1 MAHGSTIAQASAL
14 EAVLKRDR
22 LIVLAGLVGVAGLA
36 WLYLVVMATGMHM
49 SMPTG
54 EHVAMP
60 QIRPWST
67 VDFVL
72 MFLMW
77 AIMMVGMMVPS
88 AAPMVLLYARVC
100 RTQREKGR
108 PFAPTGAF
116 VAGYV
121 AVWGAFSLVATVLQ
135 WALEQ
140 AALLSPMMVG
150 TSPILGVG
158 LLIAA
163 GIYQLSPLKHV
174 CLRHC
179 RGPLDFIM
187 RHWRKGT
194 GGALVMGIEHGAYCV
209 GCCWFLMGLL
219 FVGGVMNLLWVAA
232 IAVFV
237 LIEKVAPHGE
247 LAARVGGA
255 ALAGAGLVLL
265 LAG

>member
-1 MAHGSTIAQASAL
+1 MAQASTL
-14 EAVLKRDR
+14 EAVLRRDR
-22 LIVLAGLVGVAGLA
+22 LIVLSGLVGVTALA
-36 WLYLVVMATGMHM
+36 WIYLVVVAAGMDM
-49 SMPTG
+49 GMPMG
-54 EHVAMP
+54 EAMAMP
-60 QIRPWST
+60 QIRPWSA

-108 PFAPTGAF
+108 PFAPTGVF
-116 VAGYV
+116 LAGYV
-121 AVWGAFSLVATVLQ
+121 AVWSAFSLAATVLQ
-135 WALEQ
+135 WGLEQ
-140 AALLSPMMVG
+140 AALLSPTMVG
-150 TSPILGVG
+150 TSPVLGGG

-179 RGPLDFIM
+179 RGPLDFLA

-194 GGALVMGIEHGAYCV
+194 GGAFVMGVEHGAYCV

-232 IAVFV
+232 IAIFV
-237 LIEKVAPHGE
+237 LLEKVAPNGE
-247 LAARVGGA
+247 LTARV
-255 ALAGAGLVLL
+255 AGAGFAVAGIALL

>member
-1 MAHGSTIAQASAL
+1 VRGSIAQASTL

-22 LIVLAGLVGVAGLA
+22 LIVLAGLVGVTGLA
-36 WLYLVVMATGMHM
+36 WLYLVVMAVSMDM
-49 SMPTG
+49 SMDETM
-54 EHVAMP
+54 AMP
-60 QIRPWST
+60 QIRPWSA

-121 AVWGAFSLVATVLQ
+121 AVWSAFSLAATVLQ

-140 AALLSPMMVG
+140 AALLSPMMFG
-150 TSPILGVG
+150 TSPILGAG

-187 RHWRKGT
+187 RHWRGGT
-194 GGALVMGIEHGAYCV
+194 GGAVVMGVEHGAYCV

-232 IAVFV
+232 IAIFV
-237 LIEKVAPHGE
+237 LIEKVAPQGE

-265 LAG
+265 LAS

>member
-1 MAHGSTIAQASAL
+1 MAQASTL
-14 EAVLKRDR
+14 EAVLRRDR
-22 LIVLAGLVGVAGLA
+22 LIVLGGLVGVTALA
-36 WLYLVVMATGMHM
+36 WIYLVVVAAGMDLP
-49 SMPTG
+49 MPVG
-54 EHVAMP
+54 EAMAMP
-60 QIRPWST
+60 QIRPWSA

-116 VAGYV
+116 LAGYV
-121 AVWGAFSLVATVLQ
+121 AVWSAFSLAATVLQ

-150 TSPILGVG
+150 TSPVLGGG

-179 RGPLDFIM
+179 RGPLDFLA

-194 GGALVMGIEHGAYCV
+194 GGAFVMGVEHGAYCV

-232 IAVFV
+232 IAIFV
-237 LIEKVAPHGE
+237 LLEKVAPNGE
-247 LAARVGGA
+247 LTARV
-255 ALAGAGLVLL
+255 AGAGFAVAGIALL

>member
-1 MAHGSTIAQASAL
+1 MAQASTL
-14 EAVLKRDR
+14 EAVLRRDR
-22 LIVLAGLVGVAGLA
+22 LIVLAGLVGIAGLA
-36 WLYLVVMATGMHM
+36 WLYLVVMATGMDM
-49 SMPTG
+49 SMPMV
-54 EHVAMP
+54 EAMAMP
-60 QIRPWST
+60 QIRPWSA

-77 AIMMVGMMVPS
+77 AIMMIGMMLPS
-88 AAPMVLLYARVC
+88 AAPMILLYARVC

-121 AVWGAFSLVATVLQ
+121 AVWAAFSLAAAVLQ

-140 AALLSPMMVG
+140 AALLSPMMVS
-150 TSPILGVG
+150 TSPTLGGG

-174 CLRHC
+174 CLKHC
-179 RGPLDFIM
+179 RGPLDFIV

-194 GGALVMGIEHGAYCV
+194 GGALIMGIEHGAYCV

-219 FVGGVMNLLWVAA
+219 FVGGVMNLLWVAGIA
-232 IAVFV
+232 IFV
-237 LIEKVAPHGE
+237 LLEKVAPLGE
-247 LAARVGGA
+247 LTARAGGA